1 MSPFPPALLAVLFGL
16 VSASAHV
23 TIMDPHTRVRMRPPL
38 VSMAETAAP
47 SATDDAAV
55 RRYSVGRKLAT
66 TRATTEGE
74 AVPASAVSQIFSSSD
89 LNAARAEAAANE
101 QLLIVKFFAP
111 WCRSCKSIQAKF
123 SKLARSTPQH
133 SFAEVNWV
141 ASRSL
146 CKKLGI
152 TLLPTVFIYKGDEL
166 AAQLQVSYGR
176 WPRFLKEIERFEK
189 ELGGTYVP
197 RDSCDDKYWRCEG
210 ANADFCDFTKL
221 SYDGDAMDDARHVL
235 AAGPSGLD
243 AFDEFDEDELEDF
256 YMGS

>member
-1 MSPFPPALLAVLFGL
+1 
-16 VSASAHV
+16 
-23 TIMDPHTRVRMRPPL
+23 MRPPL

-66 TRATTEGE
+66 TQANTEGE
-74 AVPASAVSQIFSSSD
+74 AVQASAVSQIFSSSD

-101 QLLIVKFFAP
+101 QLLVVKFFAP

-152 TLLPTVFIYKGDEL
+152 KILPYMEIVAGKKGKIDSFTCGPSKISMLVGKLEDTATAYCGMDDVECTDISHLLP
-166 AAQLQVSYGR
+166 
-176 WPRFLKEIERFEK
+176 P
-189 ELGGTYVP
+189 
-197 RDSCDDKYWRCEG
+197 DD
-210 ANADFCDFTKL
+210 
-221 SYDGDAMDDARHVL
+221 
-235 AAGPSGLD
+235 
-243 AFDEFDEDELEDF
+243 
-256 YMGS
+256 